1 MSRSFTWIFW
11 GLLFSCLDLK
21 INGFDLL
28 VDLLGYVFVAI
39 GCYGL
44 PRQSPRF
51 RLAGHLAVV
60 MAFLEVVVMTTG
72 NPGDLFK
79 LAWYGFQIAMVW
91 TLLGGVIDLAAAR
104 EWAETVSRA
113 TRRRLIYTI
122 VSILSALLSYG
133 RGWSGGS
140 LVPLAAVI
148 AIVVVAILILLL
160 ILKVRRGL
168 RAEERSLPLGA
179 PLMPGS

>member
-60 MAFLEVVVMTTG
+60 MAFLEVVAMTTG

-91 TLLGGVIDLAAAR
+91 TPYQA
-104 EWAETVSRA
+104 
-113 TRRRLIYTI
+113 
-122 VSILSALLSYG
+122 
-133 RGWSGGS
+133 S
-140 LVPLAAVI
+140 LNRSPGLPVVI
-148 AIVVVAILILLL
+148 ATTSRKAMTTA
-160 ILKVRRGL
+160 R
-168 RAEERSLPLGA
+168 
-179 PLMPGS
+179 